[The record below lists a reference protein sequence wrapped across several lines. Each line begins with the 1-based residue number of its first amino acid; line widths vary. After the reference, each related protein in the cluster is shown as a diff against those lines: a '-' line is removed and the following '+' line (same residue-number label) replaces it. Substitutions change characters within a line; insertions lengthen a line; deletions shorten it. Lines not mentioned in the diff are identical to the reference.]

1 MQQFT
6 LQKQR
11 SAGSIDRIARFLA
24 SLSADKAWTVE
35 VKELKRKR
43 SDAQNRYLWGV
54 CYPAILKHLE
64 GWAAEDVHE
73 YCLGEC
79 FGWEKIEGLGR
90 ARVKPI
96 RRSKSMNVTEF
107 MDYVAWIQRDM
118 AERGIYV
125 PEPNEDMEEAA

>member
-1 MQQFT
+1 MKFI
-6 LQKQR
+6 
-11 SAGSIDRIARFLA
+11 AG
-24 SLSADKAWTVE
+24 LSTDKAWTVE

-54 CYPAILKHLE
+54 CYPAILKHLQ
-64 GWAAEDVHE
+64 GWDAEDVHE

-118 AERGIYV
+118 AGRGIYV
-125 PEPNEDMEEAA
+125 PEPNEDMEAAA

>member
-1 MQQFT
+1 MQNFNLPRMVSRDGQI
-6 LQKQR
+6 
-11 SAGSIDRIARFLA
+11 ARIARFLS

-43 SDAQNRYLWGV
+43 SDAQNRFLWGV
-54 CYPAILKHLE
+54 CYPEICKHLE
-64 GWAAEDVHE
+64 GWEADDVHE

-96 RRSKSMNVTEF
+96 RRSKSMSVVEF

-118 AERGIYV
+118 AKRGIYV
-125 PEPNEDMEEAA
+125 PEPNEAV